1 MPLLYLQFSLW
12 LAIFLGFFTA
22 LVTLPA
28 VCGRQD
34 PGNVATLV
42 FLFHALYMIHLLGKK
57 LMEMHAGLEAV
68 VGHA

>member
-1 MPLLYLQFSLW
+1 MW
-12 LAIFLGFFTA
+12 LATFLGFFTA

-42 FLFHALYMIHLLGKK
+42 FLFHVLYMIHLPGKK
-57 LMEMHAGLEAV
+57 AYGIMEIHASPEAV